1 VVDAE
6 AMRPFMSRCED
17 QELMDAADATDE
29 ELAQSYRELRKTHSW
44 LGNTGAMLRLLRRNP
59 LPIRRVLDIGCG
71 QGALLVDIRE
81 KLGTD
86 VVGMDLRPAP
96 LDAPVPILTGN
107 AVTDKLP
114 EADVAV
120 CMMMAHHLSETE
132 LTAMI
137 RNVARSCQRLI
148 LLDLVRHPV
157 PLALFRAFVG
167 PLLERINALDGQ
179 TSIRRA
185 YTAAE
190 MRRIVDG
197 ALSETSGLSRPVT
210 RVRHSVSPLWIRQVV
225 DICWS
230 TETSG

>member
-1 VVDAE
+1 
-6 AMRPFMSRCED
+6 MKRCED
-17 QELMDAADATDE
+17 QELMDAPEATDE
-29 ELAQSYRELRKTHSW
+29 ELAESYRELEKTHSW
-44 LGNTGAMLRLLRRNP
+44 LGNTGTVLRLLRQNWW
-59 LPIRRVLDIGCG
+59 PIRRVLDIGCG

-81 KLGTD
+81 KLGVE

-96 LDAPVPILTGN
+96 SNAPVPIFTGN

-120 CMMMAHHLSETE
+120 CMAMAHHLSEAE
-132 LTAMI
+132 LVAMI
-137 RNVARSCQRLI
+137 RNIARSCQRFI

-157 PLALFRAFVG
+157 PLALFRAFVC
-167 PLLERINALDGQ
+167 PLLGRVNALDGQ

-197 ALSETSGLSRPVT
+197 ALAGDCEASGLPMVSRL
-210 RVRHSVSPLWIRQVV
+210 RHTVSPLWIRQVV
-225 DICWS
+225 DISW
-230 TETSG
+230 EPVPAD

>member
-1 VVDAE
+1 
-6 AMRPFMSRCED
+6 MRRSED
-17 QELMDAADATDE
+17 RELMDAADATDE
-29 ELAQSYRELRKTHSW
+29 ELAQSYRELQKTQFW
-44 LGNTGAMLRLLRRNP
+44 LGNTGALLRLLHRSR

-81 KLGTD
+81 KLGAE
-86 VVGMDLRPAP
+86 VIGMDLRPAP
-96 LDAPVPILTGN
+96 SDAPVPILTGN

-148 LLDLVRHPV
+148 LMDLVRHPV
-157 PLALFRAFVG
+157 PLALFRAFVA
-167 PLLERINALDGQ
+167 PLLGRINALDGK

-197 ALSETSGLSRPVT
+197 ALAEASGLSRPVT

-230 TETSG
+230 AEASG